1 MRLLPSIWVCLAA
14 GALAAEPARS
24 NGSFRTPDDVIVR
37 QTGAA
42 PGTLWESGQ
51 TDPTATGTLA
61 LHLPA
66 LGSNLHL
73 LVAGYPDNRTLRL
86 SLQTPDR
93 QRELKLGVR
102 SAPGPDWTLYRWS
115 LPNAWRNQPL
125 LLIAE
130 DDSPEQWIGVGLPA
144 DRSPTRRANWSALAA
159 GLAAI
164 TLTALPFF
172 AALMLLRPRFSA
184 DTPLHVTL
192 AMVVA
197 GVFALLVF
205 FGFFLTPVL
214 GYGVLAAG
222 AVAAFYAGW
231 RHWRS
236 SPVGWHF
243 SAPPLATLSLSVAIM
258 AVTYLYGGAQS
269 PGDVP
274 AGRHDLNLPPD
285 NRIPEFFAERIHM
298 QMPLRPFLEDWL
310 TSDRPPL
317 QTGLLLQ
324 SRPFVS
330 HAAGRIAA
338 GATAQLVACAGLW
351 VLLGALRLPRPVA
364 QLCLL
369 VCVGSGFF
377 VVNTLFAWPKLLP
390 AGFLLAM
397 AGLLWRLGREN
408 RAARP
413 AEILAIGACA
423 ALAMLGHG
431 GSFFGL
437 VALGIVHLL
446 SYDRWRDPR
455 LLAGSALAA
464 LLLYAPW
471 LAYQRWVDPPG
482 DRLLKYHL
490 AGRTAI
496 DSRGAFAVIAEAYR
510 RTPGDQIIRNKLS
523 NFRVLVGDFSD
534 LLPNLGLSLREAS
547 RGEGRAAYWRL
558 ANAVQG
564 GAFFHLLQSLG
575 ILLLGLPG
583 LWLARKIS
591 RAACDA
597 GFYCVQVAVVTV
609 VIWCLLMF
617 GPEAAVIHQGSYLIG
632 LLLTTACGIGLFSW
646 TRATGRRA
654 VVGLHLVMLAAFW
667 ILSPTWNPWQ
677 QVLRPALDWFWLGV
691 LLVGTASLVWCG
703 PRLELG
709 EPTC

>member
-1 MRLLPSIWVCLAA
+1 MLSIWVCLAA
-14 GALAAEPARS
+14 GALATEPARS
-24 NGSFRTPDDVIVR
+24 TGSFRPLDDVIVR
-37 QTGAA
+37 QIGAA
-42 PGTLWESGQ
+42 PGTLWESGR
-51 TDPTATGTLA
+51 TDPTATGALA

-66 LGSNLHL
+66 LGSDLRL
-73 LVAGYPDNRTLRL
+73 LVAGYPDSRTLRL

-102 SAPGPDWTLYRWS
+102 STPGPDWTLYRWS
-115 LPNAWRNQPL
+115 LPDAWRNQPL
-125 LLIAE
+125 LLISE
-130 DDSPEQWIGVGLPA
+130 DDSPEQWIGVGLP
-144 DRSPTRRANWSALAA
+144 DDWSPARRANWSALAA

-172 AALMLLRPRFSA
+172 TALALLQPRFGA
-184 DTPLHVTL
+184 DTPLRVTL
-192 AMVVA
+192 ALVAA
-197 GVFALLVF
+197 GVFALVVF
-205 FGFFLTPVL
+205 FGFFFAPAL
-214 GYGVLAAG
+214 GHGALAAG
-222 AVAAFYAGW
+222 AVAAVYACW
-231 RHWRS
+231 RRWRTG
-236 SPVGWHF
+236 PVGWHF
-243 SAPPLATLSLSVAIM
+243 FSVPLATLSLSVAIM

-285 NRIPEFFAERIHM
+285 NRIPEFFAERIHQ

-317 QTGLLLQ
+317 QSGLLLQ

-330 HAAGRIAA
+330 HTAGRIAA
-338 GATAQLVACAGLW
+338 STTAQLAACAGLW
-351 VLLGALRLPRPVA
+351 VLLGALGLPRPMA
-364 QLCLL
+364 RLCLL
-369 VCVGSGFF
+369 ACVGSGFF
-377 VVNTLFAWPKLLP
+377 VVNVLFAWPKLLP

-408 RAARP
+408 RPARP
-413 AEILAIGACA
+413 AEILAVGACA

-446 SYDRWRDPR
+446 AYDRWRDPR
-455 LLAGSALAA
+455 LLVGSALVAF
-464 LLLYAPW
+464 LLYAPW

-490 AGRTAI
+490 ASRTAV
-496 DSRGAFAVIAEAYR
+496 DPRGAFTVISEAYR

-523 NFRVLVGDFSD
+523 NFGVLAGDFSD

-547 RGEGRAAYWRL
+547 LGEGRAAYWRL
-558 ANAVQG
+558 TNAVQG

-583 LWLARKIS
+583 LWLARKIN

-597 GFYCVQVAVVTV
+597 GFYCVQVAIVSV

-617 GPEAAVIHQGSYLIG
+617 GPEATVIHQGSYLTG
-632 LLLTTACGIGLFSW
+632 LLLITACGIGLFNWKW
-646 TRATGRRA
+646 TAGRR
-654 VVGLHLVMLAAFW
+654 VVLGLHLAMLAAIW

-677 QVLRPALDWFWLGV
+677 QVLRPAMDSFWLGV
-691 LLVGTASLVWCG
+691 LLAGTASMAWCG
-703 PRLELG
+703 PRLEVG